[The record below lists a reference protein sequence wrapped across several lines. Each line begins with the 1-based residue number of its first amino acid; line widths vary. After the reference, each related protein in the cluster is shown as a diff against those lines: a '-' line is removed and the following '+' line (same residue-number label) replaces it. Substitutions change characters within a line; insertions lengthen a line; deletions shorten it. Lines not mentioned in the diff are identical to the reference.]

1 VAVPIRQVNGI
12 LNGLRAGV
20 DVMRKKS
27 DPNPLDP
34 EDDLFV

>member
-1 VAVPIRQVNGI
+1 VNGI

-20 DVMRKKS
+20 DVMRKKNS
-27 DPNPLDP
+27 SNHEEP